1 MNSHAVPRIIA
12 IAVTAV
18 VVPFVTGQ
26 CRKPRG
32 WLGRFFPWVMNAQH
46 SSVTD
51 WGLRHVDLGAHFTV
65 LDVGCG
71 GGRTIHKLAAIANE
85 GRVYGIDYS
94 TASVAV
100 ARSTNQH
107 WIAQG
112 RVDIRQGS
120 VSNLPFPEG
129 TFDLVTAV
137 ETHYYWPNLPA
148 DLREVLRVLKPGGQL
163 ILIAETYR
171 KMRFDALVWPIMKLL
186 RAHYLTAPE
195 HQELLAG

>member
-51 WGLRHVDLGAHFTV
+51 WGLRHVDIGAHFTI

-71 GGRTIHKLAAIANE
+71 GGRTIHKLASIACE
-85 GRVYGIDYS
+85 GKVYGIDYS
-94 TASVAV
+94 GASVAESRRTN
-100 ARSTNQH
+100 AR
-107 WIAQG
+107 WIEAG
-112 RVDIRQGS
+112 RVDVRQGS
-120 VSNLPFPEG
+120 VASLPFPDQM
-129 TFDLVTAV
+129 FDLVTAI
-137 ETHYYWPNLPA
+137 EPHSYWP
-148 DLREVLRVLKPGGQL
+148 DS
-163 ILIAETYR
+163 
-171 KMRFDALVWPIMKLL
+171 
-186 RAHYLTAPE
+186 TANAP
-195 HQELLAG
+195 